1 MSSIL
6 TNVSAMTALKSLQA
20 TNKALETTQK
30 HISTGFRVADAA
42 DNAAYWSIATTMRS
56 DNKALSTVQDALG
69 LGASK
74 VDIAYTAI
82 NSAKDVVDEI
92 KVKLVAAR
100 EGGVDKSKIQSEIS
114 QLQAQLTGISE
125 AASFSGTNWLN
136 IDSSATG
143 YSATQEIVSSFNRAS
158 DGTISIGTVNINVSS
173 VALFDA
179 SAVADSNGI
188 LEGGTSAIATS
199 AAAFSFTQGTFA
211 DGDTVDLDI
220 AVDGVSQT
228 FSITVADAASFDL
241 AALVAGIN
249 ANLTGASASASDDG
263 ELVLANTSSTGTTST
278 IELVSIDTTQA
289 DGTTAA
295 TFGFAAIAE
304 AAGAAT
310 GGGILDIDITDAT
323 SAEIDSWINIVD
335 GMSEAMTTAAADLGA
350 AQKRVS
356 IQKDFV
362 SNLMDAIDRGVSQ
375 LVDAD
380 MNAESTRLQ
389 ALQVQQQ
396 LGIQALSIA
405 NSGAQ
410 SILSLFR

>member
-30 HISTGFRVADAA
+30 HISTGFRVGDAS
-42 DNAAYWSIATTMRS
+42 DNAAYWSIATTMRA

-74 VDIAYTAI
+74 VDVAYTAI
-82 NSAKDVVDEI
+82 NSAKDVIDEI

-100 EGGVDKSKIQSEIS
+100 EGGVDKSKIQSEIAQYQS
-114 QLQAQLTGISE
+114 QLSGMAE
-125 AASFSGTNWLN
+125 AASFSGTNWLQ
-136 IDSSATG
+136 IDSSASG
-143 YSATQEIVSSFNRAS
+143 YTATQEIVSSFNRSS
-158 DGTISIGTVNINVSS
+158 DGSISIGTVSIDVSS
-173 VALFDA
+173 VALFD
-179 SAVADSNGI
+179 SSSVADSNGI

-199 AAAFSFTQGTFA
+199 AAAFSLTQGTLA
-211 DGDTVDLDI
+211 NGDTVDLDI

-228 FSITVADAASFDL
+228 FSITVADAANFSLDD
-241 AALVAGIN
+241 LVAGIN
-249 ANLTGASASASDDG
+249 ANLTGATASASDAG
-263 ELVLANTSSTGTTST
+263 ELVLANTSSTGTAST
-278 IELVSIDTTQA
+278 IELVSIGTTQA

-304 AAGAAT
+304 ATGAAT
-310 GGGILDIDITDAT
+310 GGGILDIDITSAT
-323 SAEIDSWINIVD
+323 SAEIDAWINIVD
-335 GMSEAMTTAAADLGA
+335 GMSENMTTAAADLGA

-362 SNLMDAIDRGVSQ
+362 SNLMDAIDRGVGQ

-380 MNAESTRLQ
+380 MSAESTRLQ

-410 SILSLFR
+410 SILSLFQ

>member
-1 MSSIL
+1 MSSIM

-20 TNKALETTQK
+20 TNNALEVTQK
-30 HISTGFRVADAA
+30 RISTGLRVGDAA
-42 DNAAYWSIATTMRS
+42 DNAAYWSIATTMRA

-74 VDIAYTAI
+74 VDVAYTAI
-82 NSAKDVVDEI
+82 NSAKEVVDEI

-143 YSATQEIVSSFNRAS
+143 YLATQEIVSSFNRAA
-158 DGTISIGTVNINVSS
+158 DGTISIGTVNINTST

-179 SAVADSNGI
+179 SAVANANGI
-188 LEGGTSAIATS
+188 LEGGTAAIATS
-199 AAAFSFTQGTFA
+199 ASAFAWTQGTFA
-211 DGDTVDLDI
+211 DGDSIQLTVTVDGTAN
-220 AVDGVSQT
+220 AVD
-228 FSITVADAASFDL
+228 ITVADAANFGL
-241 AALVAGIN
+241 AELVAGIN
-249 ANLTGASASASDDG
+249 ADITGATASASEAG
-263 ELVLANTSSTGTTST
+263 ELVLTSASTGTTSSVALSGFT
-278 IELVSIDTTQA
+278 TTQV

-295 TFGFAAIAE
+295 TIGFTSIASVS
-304 AAGAAT
+304 GNAT
-310 GGGILDIDITDAT
+310 GGGILDINISSSTA
-323 SAEIDSWINIVD
+323 AQIDSWINIVD
-335 GMSEAMTTAAADLGA
+335 GMSESMTTAAADLGA

-405 NSGAQ
+405 NSSAQ

>member
-1 MSSIL
+1 MSSIM

-20 TNKALETTQK
+20 TNNALEVTQK
-30 HISTGFRVADAA
+30 RISTGLRVGDAA
-42 DNAAYWSIATTMRS
+42 DNAAYWSIATTMRA

-74 VDIAYTAI
+74 VDVAYTAI

-125 AASFSGTNWLN
+125 AASFSGTNWLT

-143 YSATQEIVSSFNRAS
+143 YSATQEIVSSFNRSA
-158 DGTISIGTVNINVSS
+158 DGTISIGTVNINTSS

-179 SAVADSNGI
+179 SAVADANGI
-188 LEGGTSAIATS
+188 LEGGTAAIATS
-199 AAAFSFTQGTFA
+199 ASAFAWTQGTFA
-211 DGDTVDLDI
+211 DGDSIQLTVTVDGTAN
-220 AVDGVSQT
+220 AVD
-228 FSITVADAASFDL
+228 ITVADAANFGL
-241 AALVAGIN
+241 AELVAGIN
-249 ANLTGASASASDDG
+249 ADITGATASASDAG
-263 ELVLANTSSTGTTST
+263 ELVLTSASTGTTSSVALSGFT
-278 IELVSIDTTQA
+278 TTQV

-295 TFGFAAIAE
+295 TIGFTTIASVS
-304 AAGAAT
+304 GNAT
-310 GGGILDIDITDAT
+310 GGGILDIDITSST
-323 SAEIDSWINIVD
+323 SAQIDSWINIVD
-335 GMSEAMTTAAADLGA
+335 GMSESMTTAAADLGA

-362 SNLMDAIDRGVSQ
+362 SNLMDAIERGVSQ

-405 NSGAQ
+405 NSSAQ

>member
-125 AASFSGTNWLN
+125 AATFSGTNWLN

-143 YSATQEIVSSFNRAS
+143 YSSTQEIVSSFNRAS

-173 VALFDA
+173 VALFD
-179 SAVADSNGI
+179 SSSVANSNGI

-199 AAAFSFTQGTFA
+199 AAFTWTQGTFA
-211 DGDTVDLDI
+211 DNDSIQLTVTVDGTAN
-220 AVDGVSQT
+220 AVD
-228 FSITVADAASFDL
+228 ITVTDAANFSLDD
-241 AALVAGIN
+241 LVAGIN
-249 ANLTGASASASDDG
+249 ADITGATASASEDG
-263 ELVLANTSSTGTTST
+263 KLVLTSATTGTTSSVALSGVT
-278 IELVSIDTTQA
+278 TTQA
-289 DGTTAA
+289 SNTTPA
-295 TFGFAAIAE
+295 TIGFTSITSVS
-304 AAGAAT
+304 GAAT
-310 GGGILDIDITDAT
+310 GGGILDIDITSAT
-323 SAEIDSWINIVD
+323 SAQIDSWINIVD